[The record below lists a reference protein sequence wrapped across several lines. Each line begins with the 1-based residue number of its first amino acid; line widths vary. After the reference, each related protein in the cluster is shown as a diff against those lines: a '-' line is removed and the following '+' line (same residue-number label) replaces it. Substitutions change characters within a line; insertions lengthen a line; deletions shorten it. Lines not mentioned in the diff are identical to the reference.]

1 MAVIRLDEREDNIE
15 TVLLSSLLD
24 GSMAVASPRHRKLG
38 SSGDPLASSTWDK
51 VSNDS
56 YFSL

>member
-24 GSMAVASPRHRKLG
+24 GPVAVASPRYKNMG
-38 SSGDPLASSTWDK
+38 TSGDPLASSTWDK
-51 VSNDS
+51 VPVDI
-56 YFSL
+56 